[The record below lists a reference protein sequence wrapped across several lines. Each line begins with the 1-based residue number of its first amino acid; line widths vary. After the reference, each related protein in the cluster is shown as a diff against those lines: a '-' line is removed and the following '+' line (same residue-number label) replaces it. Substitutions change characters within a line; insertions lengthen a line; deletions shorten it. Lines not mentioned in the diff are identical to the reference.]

1 MSAHTDRTHTDRTL
15 VRRMRAQRLSH
26 PATDVTDLLQS
37 AFALQAQ
44 DVPATRL
51 AARARGVRSLDG
63 PVVRTWAMRG
73 TLHLLHEDDLWV
85 VDLLGPTFIA
95 AGRRRRDQLGLTDEL
110 CERALPALREV
121 LTGPLDRAE
130 LVRRLAEVGI
140 ALDPTS
146 QAPAHLLAFAAH
158 SGVLCRGLNDTYR
171 LLRPDNREPGDVTEL
186 WRRYRRAYGPA
197 TPDDFAAWSGLPKRL
212 LKNLPD
218 APDEPAEPAE
228 PDGTVRMLGHFD
240 TYLLGYRDRTAALPP
255 EHAPLVQTGGG
266 FLTPHVVVD
275 GRVVAVWRRDG
286 ARFTVRPFDARQRP
300 DVAAEAADLGR
311 FLGVEPRLTWG

>member
-1 MSAHTDRTHTDRTL
+1 MTL
-15 VRRMRAQRLSH
+15 LAERMRAQRLSH
-26 PATDVTDLLQS
+26 PATDLADLLAS
-37 AFALQAQ
+37 VFALQAQ

-110 CERALPALREV
+110 CARAVPALREV
-121 LTGPLDRAE
+121 LTEPLARAE
-130 LVRRLAEVGI
+130 LVRRLADVGI
-140 ALDPTS
+140 ALDPGT

-158 SGVLCRGLNDTYR
+158 SGVLSRGLDDTYR
-171 LLRPDNREPGDVTEL
+171 LLDITCEPRGVDEL

-197 TPDDFAAWSGLPKRL
+197 TPDDFAAWSGLPKRQ
-212 LKNLPD
+212 LKDLPEVAD
-218 APDEPAEPAE
+218 EPAE
-228 PDGTVRMLGHFD
+228 PDGTVRVLGHFD
-240 TYLLGYRDRTAALPP
+240 PYLLGYRDRSVALAP

-275 GRVVAVWRRDG
+275 GRVVAVWRREG
-286 ARFTVRPFDARQRP
+286 ARIAVHPFGDRP
-300 DVAAEAADLGR
+300 DVAGEVADLGR
-311 FLGVEPRLTWG
+311 FLDVEARLTWV

>member
-1 MSAHTDRTHTDRTL
+1 MTRLAE
-15 VRRMRAQRLSH
+15 RMRAQRLSH
-26 PATDVTDLLQS
+26 PAADLADLFGS
-37 AFALQAQ
+37 VFALQAQ
-44 DVPATRL
+44 DVPAARL

-85 VDLLGPTFIA
+85 VPLLGPTFIA

-110 CERALPALREV
+110 CARALPALREV
-121 LTGPLDRAE
+121 LTEPLERAE

-140 ALDPTS
+140 ALDPGT

-158 SGVLCRGLNDTYR
+158 SGVLSRGLDDTYR
-171 LLRPDNREPGDVTEL
+171 LLDITCEPKGVDEL

-212 LKNLPD
+212 LKDLPEVIG
-218 APDEPAEPAE
+218 APAE

-240 TYLLGYRDRTAALPP
+240 PYLLGYRDRSAALAP

-266 FLTPHVVVD
+266 FLTPYVVVD
-275 GRVVAVWRRDG
+275 GRVVAVWRREG
-286 ARFTVRPFDARQRP
+286 ARIAVHPFGDRP
-300 DVAAEAADLGR
+300 DLAAEVVDLGR
-311 FLGVEPRLTWG
+311 FLDVDARLTWV